1 MTVRMRFAPM
11 DGSRQD
17 VSLREIFR
25 TGTSQPWWLCCQL
38 YVTIYY
44 VIYII
49 RIYIYFQLFSL
60 FHANIKFWLTN
71 VHALHVVLHGRKI
84 YFQINPIQ
92 LWLNSL
98 GSILLNAYIIYL
110 LIKNANQECNLIDI
124 LDRQIFWFYLCLTYT
139 FISWQ

>member
-1 MTVRMRFAPM
+1 MAGDDLDDGANAFRSYGRLVPRRFAPR
-11 DGSRQD
+11 DLSHRD
-17 VSLREIFR
+17 VSPLMALLSVICHNLLYYLYYYNIHIF
-25 TGTSQPWWLCCQL
+25 
-38 YVTIYY
+38 
-44 VIYII
+44 
-49 RIYIYFQLFSL
+49 
-60 FHANIKFWLTN
+60 LT
-71 VHALHVVLHGRKI
+71 VQFVSCKHKITLHVVLHGRKI

-139 FISWQ
+139 FIS